1 MDGPSERR
9 SLNQNAA
16 TTGAM
21 DLDTRPR
28 FEKGDVWLQDGD
40 IVLVAVCGKTAF
52 RFFQRILASS
62 SAVFRNLLSTPRP
75 AESIVFENCPVIF
88 LPDTAKD
95 TSAFLTAL
103 RAVSEDR

>member
-1 MDGPSERR
+1 MDS
-9 SLNQNAA
+9 
-16 TTGAM
+16 
-21 DLDTRPR
+21 DTHPR
-28 FEKGDVWLQDGD
+28 FEKGDVWFPDGD
-40 IVLVAVCGKTAF
+40 IVLVAVCGKIAF
-52 RFFQRILASS
+52 RFFQWILFDF

-75 AESIVFENCPVIF
+75 EESIVFDNCPVMF